1 MMRIKEELGFLRGNL
16 LVLIVTYMVF
26 GLTSSM
32 FTPFRSLYIREL
44 GATPFIIGLMDSIGN
59 AILAF
64 IRIPGAFIADKYG
77 RRKIIVIFTF
87 GAALSYAFYVF
98 AWDWRIILL
107 AMTISSLSHIYQPAL
122 EAIEADS
129 LPTDKRGFGY
139 TLIWLLPGIP
149 AFFGPL
155 ISGYV
160 VERLG
165 MVSGMRIVYA
175 SVLVLSLCI
184 ATIRWRFLRETIEI
198 DKQLG
203 SKELVSSMRESFGSI
218 VEAWR
223 SVGWEVRLVT
233 LVLLLMSFEYPLFA
247 TYYSLYAF
255 DAVGVTGLEWG
266 IITTV
271 GSVVMLIAGLVS
283 GRLIDVIGR
292 RRSLIIGYLFSIPTL
307 LMFTFI
313 KGYYQM
319 MAVNILFQ
327 VANVFLFPAL
337 NALRADIIPQELR
350 GRVMGLMGTIRSL
363 AIVPAGLVFGFLYD
377 LNWSFPY
384 YGGLLIELTTVFIIW
399 RYIVEPKSSEVSIS
413 S

>member
-1 MMRIKEELGFLRGNL
+1 MF
-16 LVLIVTYMVF
+16 F
-26 GLTSSM
+26 GLTSSL

-87 GAALSYAFYVF
+87 GAALSYVFYVF
-98 AWDWRIILL
+98 AWDWRIILI

-129 LPTDKRGFGY
+129 LPIDKRGFGY

-155 ISGYV
+155 ISGYF
-160 VERLG
+160 VESLG
-165 MVSGMRIVYA
+165 MVSGMRFVYTF
-175 SVLVLSLCI
+175 VLVLSLCI

-198 DKQLG
+198 DEQLG
-203 SKELVSSMRESFGSI
+203 SKELVASMRDSFGSI

-223 SVGWEVRLVT
+223 GVGWDVKLVT

-247 TYYSLYAF
+247 TYYSLFAF

-271 GSVVMLIAGLVS
+271 GSVVMLFAGLVS
-283 GRLIDVIGR
+283 GRLIDAIGR

-307 LMFTFI
+307 LVFTFI
-313 KGYYQM
+313 RGYYQM

-350 GRVMGLMGTIRSL
+350 GRIMGLMGTIRSL
-363 AIVPAGLVFGFLYD
+363 AMVPAGLIFGFMYD
-377 LNWSFPY
+377 LNRSYPY
-384 YGGLLIELTTVFIIW
+384 YGGLLIELATVFIIW
-399 RYIVEPKSSEVSIS
+399 RFIVEPKSSEVSIS